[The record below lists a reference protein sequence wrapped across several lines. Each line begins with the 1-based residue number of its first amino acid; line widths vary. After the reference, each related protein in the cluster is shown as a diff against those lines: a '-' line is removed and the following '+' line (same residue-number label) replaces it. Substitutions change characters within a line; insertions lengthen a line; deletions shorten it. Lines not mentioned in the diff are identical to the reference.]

1 LVPAA
6 AAAVSLMTDGRGTS
20 TGKLQLRPIADAVHI
35 IITIIVITIIII
47 IITKTTITEKREQ
60 TNGTK

>member
-1 LVPAA
+1 LVSAA
-6 AAAVSLMTDGRGTS
+6 AATVSVMTDGRGTS
-20 TGKLQLRPIADAVHI
+20 TGKLQSRPIADAVHI

-47 IITKTTITEKREQ
+47 TKTTITKKREQ

>member
-6 AAAVSLMTDGRGTS
+6 AAAAVLTDGRGTS
-20 TGKLQLRPIADAVHI
+20 TGKLLSRPIADAVHI